1 MARATD
7 VDDGAAPLPPP
18 PEPPPTERSRPPP
31 PALEGSPAIVL
42 PARSPDC
49 GGSRD
54 PESTAQIGGFLH
66 PAKWRILFE
75 DVRAIG
81 LRSEGVLFTYYP
93 SRWMVVR
100 DLDNDIL
107 GGRYLNEEE
116 EISEGTRLLIDNLEV
131 TICSFL
137 QEEPEVHDQTE
148 VIDLTDDPKRSKPQ
162 FGERFSILADAD
174 DDVPLAK
181 KIADDLVQSVA
192 PPHATSPLGKNK
204 LEQDTGVGMATG
216 RVTGRA
222 TVRPTAVVPSITGD
236 RRVGGRF
243 WALAEFDEEE
253 ADDDEDASPVESP
266 LSPTPSDI
274 ICEFFHSVIAK
285 MGWPLRSIGFCRWK
299 IRHGSVYTRARR
311 SR

>member
-116 EISEGTRLLIDNLEV
+116 EISEGYFP
-131 TICSFL
+131 SYS
-137 QEEPEVHDQTE
+137 
-148 VIDLTDDPKRSKPQ
+148 IDLFVVATHSDGGQ
-162 FGERFSILADAD
+162 GAFGYWIY
-174 DDVPLAK
+174 
-181 KIADDLVQSVA
+181 
-192 PPHATSPLGKNK
+192 PLGDGSSGY
-204 LEQDTGVGMATG
+204 LQPVWMA
-216 RVTGRA
+216 V
-222 TVRPTAVVPSITGD
+222 
-236 RRVGGRF
+236 
-243 WALAEFDEEE
+243 
-253 ADDDEDASPVESP
+253 
-266 LSPTPSDI
+266 
-274 ICEFFHSVIAK
+274 
-285 MGWPLRSIGFCRWK
+285 M
-299 IRHGSVYTRARR
+299 
-311 SR
+311 